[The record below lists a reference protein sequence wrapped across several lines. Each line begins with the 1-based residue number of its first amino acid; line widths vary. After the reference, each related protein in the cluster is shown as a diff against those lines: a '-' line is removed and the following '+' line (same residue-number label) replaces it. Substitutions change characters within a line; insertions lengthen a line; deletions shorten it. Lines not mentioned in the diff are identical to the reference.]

1 VFNPDLFPTT
11 NKQIEVDEP
20 IKELVEFTS
29 GLDNS
34 KGDNVLFPCTPM
46 GVCQII
52 MSMGTF
58 WNHHV
63 NKEDALKG
71 KVITIYNRYVFPV
84 LLILL
89 VPVLHQQSIL
99 AGPVPSRL
107 EPD

>member
-1 VFNPDLFPTT
+1 M
-11 NKQIEVDEP
+11 IEEP

-29 GLDNS
+29 GITTW

-58 WNHHV
+58 WNHQA

-71 KVITIYNRYVFPV
+71 KVVTILNRYVPS
-84 LLILL
+84 
-89 VPVLHQQSIL
+89 SITFTFSHFIPL
-99 AGPVPSRL
+99 MSSHHVFEYSTNIT
-107 EPD
+107 

>member
-1 VFNPDLFPTT
+1 MFNPDLFPTT
-11 NKQIEVDEP
+11 NKQVEVDEP

-29 GLDNS
+29 GVDNS

-89 VPVLHQQSIL
+89 SPFASYKSISPIPTHL
-99 AGPVPSRL
+99 V